1 MGAASFVPRF
11 ITHNASLKLLA
22 LLGAIFLWAIAP
34 SSPDGS
40 ETVADIPVR
49 VQVDDP
55 AWLVAGPPEP
65 SRVTIRVS
73 GPTREIIRLAREG
86 TSVRVEVEEVTSPDT
101 VVRLR
106 RDWVV
111 LSGSPAVVVEELVPA
126 EVGVRFERSASAT
139 LPVVVRTRGR
149 LPDGLALAFPL
160 GTTPGV
166 ARVSGPARLIRDLES
181 LPTTAVELS
190 SVSESEQRSL
200 PLDLAGLD
208 EALVTPGTVSVG
220 IRVAP
225 EAQRRL
231 PPMPIV
237 VDDAPDHELLLD
249 PEAVEVVV
257 RGAEA
262 RLDAAGLEGLRAVIQ
277 GERLE
282 GMGPGETRRVPVV
295 TEGVPDLLSAT
306 AAPDSVLVIR
316 PLGPW
321 EGDR

>member
-1 MGAASFVPRF
+1 MGAVSFVPRF

-86 TSVRVEVEEVTSPDT
+86 TSVRVEVEEVTSPDSL
-101 VVRLR
+101 VRLR

-111 LSGSPAVVVEELVPA
+111 LSGSPAVIVEELVPA
-126 EVGVRFERSASAT
+126 EVRVRFEESESAT
-139 LPVVVRTRGR
+139 LPVTVRTRGR
-149 LPDGLALAFPL
+149 LPDGVALAFPL

-181 LPTTAVELS
+181 LPTTPVDLG
-190 SVSESEQRSL
+190 SVSESEQRRLS
-200 PLDLAGLD
+200 LDLAGLD
-208 EALVTPGTVSVG
+208 EALVTPGAVSVG

-225 EAQRRL
+225 EVQRRL
-231 PPMPIV
+231 PAMPV
-237 VDDAPDHELLLD
+237 GVEDPPDFEVLLD
-249 PEAVEVVV
+249 PEEVEVVL
-257 RGAEA
+257 RGAAA
-262 RLDAAGLEGLRAVIQ
+262 RLDAAGVEGLRMRVD
-277 GERLE
+277 GERLQ
-282 GMGPGETRRVPVV
+282 GMAPGETRRVPV
-295 TEGVPDLLSAT
+295 TAEGVPDLLSAV
-306 AAPDSVLVIR
+306 AAPDSILVIR
-316 PLGPW
+316 PLGRW